1 MTMTSQA
8 KAGTIR
14 RRPAGQRGMLTMA
27 LLAAMLSLGGCST
40 VSDAVSW
47 ANPVNWFEDDDPA
60 ALPQAAKP
68 TATAT
73 DERFPNLGRVPPRP
87 VEQSSSAER
96 RQAIGNLT
104 ADRAN
109 ARYTD
114 EELRARP
121 ATGMQASPPPAA
133 PVTQLPT
140 ANTRA
145 AGLPPLQGGAVPAQ
159 QVQQMAAGQGDPIG
173 QRAVQSGMGQGGMGQ
188 AGMPQP
194 MPQTPGYQPLPAYQA
209 PGYPVPNQAAAQA
222 QNMGSVYAAN
232 LMASAA
238 TTLPPGL
245 GQAQMQTPGSQVAAG
260 PAPAPLTPGVNA
272 PAYAAPGYA
281 TAAPALPSRQ
291 LLAVVR
297 FASGSATLDARDRNL
312 LKEVAE
318 YQKGTGG
325 KGRLRVVGFASASG
339 EAADMAGKRAQSV
352 GAELQKLRVD
362 TRLMA
367 LEARA
372 EGAPAYYQ
380 AAAATAEQSRRV
392 EIYLE
397 N

>member
-14 RRPAGQRGMLTMA
+14 RRPAGQRGLLTMA

-47 ANPVNWFEDDDPA
+47 ANPVKWFEDDDPA

-121 ATGMQASPPPAA
+121 ATGMQASAPPAA
-133 PVTQLPT
+133 PVTQLPAAT
-140 ANTRA
+140 ARA

-173 QRAVQSGMGQGGMGQ
+173 QRAVGAMGQ
-188 AGMPQP
+188 AGIPQP
-194 MPQTPGYQPLPAYQA
+194 MPQTPGYQPGPAYQA
-209 PGYPVPNQAAAQA
+209 PGYAPNQAAAQA
-222 QNMGSVYAAN
+222 QNMGAVYAAN
-232 LMASAA
+232 LMASSA

-245 GQAQMQTPGSQVAAG
+245 GQVQMQAPGSQMAAG

-281 TAAPALPSRQ
+281 APGYAAAAPAPAMPSRQ

-297 FASGSATLDARDRNL
+297 FANGSATLDARDRNL
-312 LKEVAE
+312 LKEVVE

-325 KGRLRVVGFASASG
+325 KGRLRVVGISSASS
-339 EAADMAGKRAQSV
+339 EPADIASKRAQNV
-352 GAELQKLRVD
+352 GVELQKLRLD
-362 TRLMA
+362 SRLMA

>member
-1 MTMTSQA
+1 MIMTSRA
-8 KAGTIR
+8 EAGTTR
-14 RRPAGQRGMLTMA
+14 RRPTGPRAALTMA
-27 LLAAMLSLGGCST
+27 LLAAMLGLSGCST

-68 TATAT
+68 TASAT

-96 RQAIGNLT
+96 RQALGNLA

-109 ARYTD
+109 ARHTD

-121 ATGMQASPPPAA
+121 ATGAQASAPPAA
-133 PVTQLPT
+133 PVTPLP
-140 ANTRA
+140 
-145 AGLPPLQGGAVPAQ
+145 AGGAGMAGQAQLQGGAVSAQ

-173 QRAVQSGMGQGGMGQ
+173 QRAVQQQMPGQ
-188 AGMPQP
+188 
-194 MPQTPGYQPLPAYQA
+194 PGYVPQNQSQA
-209 PGYPVPNQAAAQA
+209 LQQA
-222 QNMGSVYAAN
+222 QNMGSVYTAN
-232 LMASAA
+232 LMASSA
-238 TTLPPGL
+238 TSLPPNMA
-245 GQAQMQTPGSQVAAG
+245 QAQMGAA
-260 PAPAPLTPGVNA
+260 PA
-272 PAYAAPGYA
+272 PAYAAAPQAPGYP
-281 TAAPALPSRQ
+281 APGYQTPGYQTPAQPARQ
-291 LLAVVR
+291 LLAIVR
-297 FASGSATLDARDRNL
+297 FANGSATLDTRDRDL
-312 LKEVAE
+312 LRQVAE
-318 YQKGTGG
+318 YQMGTGG
-325 KGRLRVVGFASASG
+325 KGRLRVIGVAAASG
-339 EAADMAGKRAQSV
+339 EPADLAGKRAQSV
-352 GAELQKLRVD
+352 AAELQRHRVD

-367 LEARA
+367 LEART

>member
-14 RRPAGQRGMLTMA
+14 CRPAGQRGMLTMA

-140 ANTRA
+140 ASVRA

-173 QRAVQSGMGQGGMGQ
+173 QRAVQGGQG
-188 AGMPQP
+188 GMPQP
-194 MPQTPGYQPLPAYQA
+194 MPQTPGYQA
-209 PGYPVPNQAAAQA
+209 PGYPAPNQAAAQA

-232 LMASAA
+232 LMASSA

-245 GQAQMQTPGSQVAAG
+245 GQAQMQVPGSQIAAG

-297 FASGSATLDARDRNL
+297 FANGSTSLDARDRNL

-325 KGRLRVVGFASASG
+325 KGRLRVVGISSASS
-339 EAADMAGKRAQSV
+339 EAADIAGKRAQSV

-362 TRLMA
+362 TRLLA